1 MKETLGKPVPLW
13 WFFLMVGVTATA
25 GVLASLLL
33 ANAPPQNAVLIVP
46 ADEGTP
52 IVSGR
57 ASTSIVTG
65 TAALPFTPTPAPI
78 AVYVSGAVAKP
89 GVYTLQPGAR
99 VADAV
104 AAAGG
109 LRPDADPEAINLAA
123 RVSDEEHIAVPELIP
138 TPLPGTVVS
147 QVTAVRTQ
155 STPAPRKSPTP
166 GKININTA
174 GPEELESLPDIGP
187 ALASRIIEHRASNG
201 PFKSIEDLADVPGI
215 GDATLERLRSLV
227 TVGR

>member
-13 WFFLMVGVTATA
+13 WFFLMVGVAA
-25 GVLASLLL
+25 AVGVLAWLLM
-33 ANAPPQNAVLIVP
+33 ANAPLQNAVLIVP

-57 ASTSIVTG
+57 AATSLVTG

-109 LRPDADPEAINLAA
+109 FRPDADSDAINLAA
-123 RVSDEEHIAVPELIP
+123 RVSDEEHIAVPELIS
-138 TPLPGTVVS
+138 TPLPGTPPS
-147 QVTAVRTQ
+147 QATAMRPQ

-166 GKININTA
+166 GKVNINTA
-174 GPEELESLPDIGP
+174 VPEELESLPNIGP
-187 ALASRIIEHRASNG
+187 ALASRIIEHRTKNG
-201 PFKSIEDLADVPGI
+201 PFKTIDDLADVPGI
-215 GDATLERLRSLV
+215 GDATLERLRPLI
-227 TVGR
+227 TIGP